1 MKKKLLS
8 ILLLLAFVLQT
19 PVYAGDA
26 DSEESSSAVESS
38 LDEKT
43 SVFSD
48 YLCLMSMYAHPPKL
62 DVFAEK
68 TKEAYYYA
76 SIGDYK
82 TASEL
87 FKTYT
92 NELTEIADLHKTDY
106 EMYSSRVSEHASLI
120 CEVYD
125 FYCNVCLKC
134 CALTLMSLGEC
145 LNCSQSPKEESCS
158 ESHHEEYLENIQT
171 VHYVMSLIDYVCRY
185 VTLSYTVGVLE
196 NINDSEALYSK
207 IIDSFTHPYEEDA
220 YDWYNESY
228 LYLKDNFE
236 LDFDL
241 NEISASVCAEQETD
255 KNSVEYIEGMYKVG
269 VDIPEGEYILIRS
282 KDERYLSSVC
292 VSSDGN
298 KSDIITYDIFDTH
311 HYITVKSGQYLEING
326 CTATSSNGKRILVED
341 LEKISQGTYKVGT
354 DIPAGEYKLTEAPDA
369 VIASVCIQNTS
380 EADHD
385 IISYNIVKNTS
396 YITVKDGQYLVLSDC
411 TASLV
416 E

>member
-8 ILLLLAFVLQT
+8 IILLLAFVLQT
-19 PVYAGDA
+19 PVYAGDM
-26 DSEESSSAVESS
+26 DSDKSPSAAESAIDV
-38 LDEKT
+38 KT
-43 SVFSD
+43 SMFSD

-76 SIGDYK
+76 GIGDYK

-145 LNCSQSPKEESCS
+145 LNCSQFPKEESCS

-207 IIDSFTHPYEEDA
+207 IIESFTHPYEEDA

-228 LYLKDNFE
+228 LYLKEN
-236 LDFDL
+236 FDL
-241 NEISASVCAEQETD
+241 EYDIDEISAAVCGTSDDEQ
-255 KNSVEYIEGMYKVG
+255 SPIEYTEGMYKVG
-269 VDIPEGEYILIRS
+269 ADIPAGEYIVLRN

-292 VSSDGN
+292 VSSDSN
-298 KSDIITYDIFDTH
+298 KDDIIDYSLFDTH
-311 HYITVKSGQYLEING
+311 HYITVQDGQYIELNG
-326 CTATSSNGKRILVED
+326 CTAISSKGRCVVVED
-341 LEKISQGTYKVGT
+341 LKNISQGTYKVGT
-354 DIPAGEYKLTEAPDA
+354 DIPAGEYKLTADPDSLLS
-369 VIASVCIQNTS
+369 SVCIQDTS

-396 YITVKDGQYLVLSDC
+396 YITVKDGQYLVISDC